1 MLLAET
7 TAFFLNSKTKKG
19 LLWIFLSVLAL
30 SNGYGQLKFKETPNE
45 VVVFTKQSQLVINK
59 KQWHVTLKDNN
70 GTILFEEASA
80 PAFQSNNNWLSVS
93 SVNHIKKLNEHTLQL
108 QLKLENNNNAI
119 AKVEVVNNNVFKII
133 IEPTGVKA
141 TAIRLINKLK
151 PKEEVYGLGEMWNG
165 SVAQRGNAVELWDKN
180 GTPDE
185 CAYIPYY
192 VTTSN
197 YAYFLDYGGRVNVD
211 LGKTEGDRL
220 TMKAPASTISILLTS
235 GNSIAQTVS
244 NYLKVTGLPI
254 IPPRWSFK
262 PWWWL
267 MSAHDQPRADISTL
281 NAKEVLIAARK
292 FKEMDMPA
300 GVTWLEPPWQTA
312 RTSLEPSDKFASD
325 FKGFIDE
332 LHSMD
337 LKVLCWTIPYTLPNS
352 SNWNAVVKNNYLVKK
367 PNGELPE
374 VTITPSGEMLAGGY
388 HYIDFTNPAARK
400 FWQGQIEK
408 VLKFGVDGFK
418 LDAGQDLPEDAILYG
433 GKLGKDLHNS
443 FANYY
448 NSTFFEILNQKLKGD
463 FLAIP
468 RSAWTG
474 ANKYHSFKWPGD
486 LSTTFNSNGLPSSV
500 YSSISAGFS
509 GFSNLSTDIGGFSP
523 RPSPENVWV
532 RWAQFGAML
541 PGMQTVSMPWWYS
554 KKASDYYRYLSWLHT
569 DLVPFWM
576 SLAHHA
582 HTTGIPIV
590 RHLVWTFQND
600 DKVRRVDDEY
610 TLGESI
616 LVAPV
621 MDDKNSRKVYL
632 PKGNWFNF
640 FTDEKVPGQ
649 KEINWKGDLYQF
661 PMYVRE
667 GAIIPMEVESEV
679 SGFGT
684 AKSKGYVTVAIWP
697 KSSGES
703 SFTLHD
709 REQPVNFSVKQSNGK
724 PLQVEWTTSKKNYI
738 LRLNMEDN
746 KIPKKVASAS
756 NSLTHFASLSAFNNS
771 TKDGWYY
778 DGAKQKLWIKRNST
792 GTQNLIEI
800 YK

>member
-1 MLLAET
+1 MPPIET
-7 TAFFLNSKTKKG
+7 TTSFLTYKIRRT
-19 LLWIFLSVLAL
+19 LLWLLLSMLTL
-30 SNGYGQLKFKETPNE
+30 PEGYGQLRYKEMPDE
-45 VVVFTKQSQLVINK
+45 VVVYTKQSQLIINK
-59 KQWHVTLKDNN
+59 KQWHVALKDNK

-80 PAFQSNNNWLSVS
+80 PAFQANDKWFPVS
-93 SVNHIKKLNEHTLQL
+93 SIDNIRKLNEHALQL
-108 QLKLENNNNAI
+108 QLYLENNGSAI
-119 AKVEVVNNNVFKII
+119 AKVEVLNNNAFRINI
-133 IEPTGVKA
+133 QPSGVKA
-141 TAIRLINKLK
+141 TAIRLTNKLR

-165 SVAQRGNAVELWDKN
+165 TVAQRGNAVELWDKN

-211 LGKTEGDRL
+211 VGKAESDKIIL
-220 TMKAPASTISILLTS
+220 DAPASNISILLTS
-235 GNSIAQTVS
+235 GDNISQTVS

-254 IPPRWSFK
+254 VPPRWSFK

-267 MSAHDQPRADISTL
+267 MSAYDKPRADISTL

-292 FKEMDMPA
+292 FKELDMPA

-312 RTSLEPSDKFASD
+312 RTSLHPSDKFSSD
-325 FKGFIDE
+325 FKGFVDT
-332 LHSMD
+332 LHHMG
-337 LKVLCWTIPYTLPNS
+337 LKLLCWTIPYTLPNS
-352 SNWNAVVKNNYLVKK
+352 SNWNAVVKKNYLVKK

-388 HYIDFTNPAARK
+388 HYIDFTNPAARR
-400 FWQGQIEK
+400 FWQSEIES
-408 VLKFGVDGFK
+408 VLKYGIDGFK

-448 NSTFFEILNQKLKGD
+448 NSTFFEILNRKLKGD
-463 FLAIP
+463 FLTIP
-468 RSAWTG
+468 RSSWAG

-486 LSTTFNSNGLPSSV
+486 LSTTFDTNGLPSSV

-541 PGMQTVSMPWWYS
+541 PGMQTPNMPWWYS

-569 DLVPFWM
+569 DMTPFWM
-576 SLAHHA
+576 SLANHA
-582 HTTGIPIV
+582 HTTGVPIV
-590 RHLVWTFQND
+590 RHLVWTFQD
-600 DKVRRVDDEY
+600 DEKAWAVDDEF

-621 MDDKNSRKVYL
+621 TDDKNSRKVYL

-640 FTDEKVPGQ
+640 FTDEKVSGQ
-649 KEINWKGDLYQF
+649 QEINWKGDLYQF
-661 PMYVRE
+661 PIYLRE
-667 GAIIPMEVESEV
+667 GAIIPLEVENEV

-684 AKSKGYVTVAIWP
+684 TKSKGYVTVAIWP
-697 KSSGES
+697 QSSGES
-703 SFTLHD
+703 NFILHD
-709 REQPVNFSVKQSNGK
+709 REQPVNFSVKQSAGK
-724 PLQVEWTTSKKNYI
+724 PLLVKWSESKKNYI

-746 KIPKKVASAS
+746 KIPKRIASAS
-756 NSLTHFASLSAFNNS
+756 NNLTHFNSLSAFNNS

-778 DGAKQKLWIKRNST
+778 DEAKQKLWIKRSST
-792 GTQNLIEI
+792 VHQNEIEI